1 MLKDNNKRKKITN
14 ETQFW
19 QFKWSSRKESRTMKK
34 FKPSSKSKCSKMN
47 GNAKLNWPNSKN
59 SKVSTNKRS
68 SIRFCTKK
76 TNKSE
81 STRKDNENKKRKE
94 TDK

>member
-1 MLKDNNKRKKITN
+1 LLNDNNKRRKLMN

-19 QFKWSSRKESRTMKK
+19 QFKWSSRKESRMMKK
-34 FKPSSKSKCSKMN
+34 PKPSSKSKCSKKN
-47 GNAKLNWPNSKN
+47 GNVKLNWPNSKN

-68 SIRFCTKK
+68 LIKFCTKK
-76 TNKSE
+76 TSKSE

-94 TDK
+94 TEK